1 MRFSTHILEVLKRKR
16 NENEE
21 LRKEVLKKIEKILQG
36 LSKKSYLKKLLFLAP
51 SQNLMDLLKNRILI

>member
-21 LRKEVLKKIEKILQG
+21 LRKEVLKKIEKILQR
-36 LSKKSYLKKLLFLAP
+36 LSKKV
-51 SQNLMDLLKNRILI
+51 I